1 MSSFN
6 LANWEEHPTDS
17 RYFIFRF
24 NKVGLAEDFEQ
35 RLNTEKVQYQSHQE
49 DGHFMFGV
57 SRNDFERVRKLNY
70 LVMAAHREPMIAN
83 GILRWALVLFMI
95 AAVTIAFIG
104 HCNKTA
110 QDNVGIHTPPL
121 EKRGKAL

>member
-24 NKVGLAEDFEQ
+24 NKIEFAKNFEERLRTESVKYNSHEEDDQ
-35 RLNTEKVQYQSHQE
+35 H
-49 DGHFMFGV
+49 MFAIG
-57 SRNDFERVRKLNY
+57 SNDFEKARKLNY
-70 LVMAAHREPMIAN
+70 LVMAEHREPMISN
-83 GILRWALVLFMI
+83 GFLRWSLVLFVI

-104 HCNKTA
+104 HCNKRVLD
-110 QDNVGIHTPPL
+110 QEGIHRVPL
-121 EKRGKAL
+121 EKRDSAL